1 MNARQRGGAGTADD
15 DDMGIEVDMDTIPSP
30 DISDQ
35 FTRRGLVDGLED
47 AVIMEQVKKRK
58 MGLKV
63 LQQYPWTETLAT
75 IPDASSPQAKCDCL

>member
-30 DISDQ
+30 DIMDQ
-35 FTRRGLVDGLED
+35 FRRRNLVDDIED
-47 AVIMEQVKKRK
+47 AVIMEQIKKRK

-63 LQQYPWTETLAT
+63 LEQYPWKADLPV
-75 IPDASSPQAKCDCL
+75 IPDASNPEVFR